1 MSIESKSRDR
11 TILEDLP
18 RRRDKEETRGKVVD
32 AARSL
37 FAREGFQRVTI
48 RMIAEEAGVATGS
61 VFITFT
67 SKDELCDE
75 IIIEYLTELAA
86 RVGSAASQST
96 GKPVQARLAA
106 IGEALLADPP
116 ERLPFIRETIATSWT
131 RTECA
136 ERKVRAASAPINEAI
151 NAVLTHGCST
161 GELGAKLD
169 RSLATEM
176 FICVMFSNLKT
187 ALYEGASH
195 AQIRQRIGG
204 QIQMMVDGWRAARA

>member
-1 MSIESKSRDR
+1 MAIESKSRDR
-11 TILEDLP
+11 AVIEDLP

-32 AARSL
+32 AARAL

-75 IIIEYLTELAA
+75 IIIEYLTELAG
-86 RVGSAASQST
+86 RVSTAAAQSA
-96 GKPVQARLAA
+96 GKPVQARLAM
-106 IGEALLADPP
+106 IGEALLTDPP
-116 ERLPFIRETIATSWT
+116 ERLPFIRETIASSWT

-136 ERKVRAASAPINEAI
+136 ERKVRLASAPIND
-151 NAVLTHGCST
+151 VLTTVLSEACAA

-169 RSLATEM
+169 RSLAGDM
-176 FICVMFSNLKT
+176 FLCVMFSNLKGV
-187 ALYEGASH
+187 LYEGASP
-195 AQIRQRIGG
+195 AQVRQRMAG

>member
-1 MSIESKSRDR
+1 MTIDSRNRDR
-11 TILEDLP
+11 SVVEELP

-75 IIIEYLTELAA
+75 IIIEYLTELAG
-86 RVGSAASQST
+86 RVSIAAAQSA
-96 GKPVQARLAA
+96 GKPVQARLAL
-106 IGEALLADPP
+106 IGESLLADPP

-136 ERKVRAASAPINEAI
+136 ERKVRAASVPIHDAI
-151 NAVLTHGCST
+151 IAVLSEARAA
-161 GELGAKLD
+161 GELHAKLD
-169 RSLATEM
+169 CALAEDM
-176 FICVMFSNLKT
+176 FTSVMFSNLKVV
-187 ALYEGASH
+187 LYEGASP
-195 AQIRQRIGG
+195 AQIRQRMAG
-204 QIQMMVDGWRAARA
+204 QIQMLLDGWRAARG

>member
-11 TILEDLP
+11 TLVEDLP

-32 AARSL
+32 AARTL

-75 IIIEYLTELAA
+75 IIIEYLTELAG
-86 RVGSAASQST
+86 RVSHAVAQSA
-96 GKPVQARLAA
+96 GKPVQTRLAL
-106 IGEALLADPP
+106 IGESLLADPP
-116 ERLPFIRETIATSWT
+116 ERLPFIREMIATSWT

-136 ERKVRAASAPINEAI
+136 ERKVRAASVPINEAI
-151 NAVLTHGCST
+151 ASVLTEARAA
-161 GELGAKLD
+161 GEISAKLD
-169 RSLATEM
+169 FSMAEGM
-176 FICVMFSNLKT
+176 FMCVVFSNLK
-187 ALYEGASH
+187 AVLYEGATQAH
-195 AQIRQRIGG
+195 VRQRIAG
-204 QIQMMVDGWRAARA
+204 QVQILLDGWRAARG